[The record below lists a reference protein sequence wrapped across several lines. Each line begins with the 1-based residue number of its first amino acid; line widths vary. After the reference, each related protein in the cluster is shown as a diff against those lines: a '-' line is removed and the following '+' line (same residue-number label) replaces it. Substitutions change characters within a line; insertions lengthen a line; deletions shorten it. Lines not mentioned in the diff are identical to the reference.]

1 MSSERT
7 YRALLLLYP
16 RRFRRD
22 YRSEMVQLFRDQ
34 RRDRGR
40 RAWLTTLH
48 DLFTTV
54 PARNLEA
61 IMSMSPQR
69 KIVAAAIAAT
79 LGFLVFAAFGGA
91 WGAIILML
99 LLAWILTSALRGRG
113 AIPSRSLWWKLVVA
127 GVSVF
132 ALAFVVFAP
141 PWPQSW
147 RDAIPGDVAWSVGF
161 LAFIASMV
169 LVTTGLLTG
178 LAQRAGRD
186 RLTH

>member
-1 MSSERT
+1 VSGERV

-16 RRFRRD
+16 RRFRRE
-22 YRSEMVQLFRDQ
+22 YGALMVQLRRDQ

-40 RAWLTTLH
+40 RAWLTTFR
-48 DLFTTV
+48 DLVTTI

-61 IMSMSPQR
+61 FMAMSTHG
-69 KIVAAAIAAT
+69 KLVAAAIAT
-79 LGFLVFAAFGGA
+79 SLGILVFAAVGGA

-99 LLAWILTSALRGRG
+99 LLAWILTAVLRGRG

-127 GVSVF
+127 GVSLF

-147 RDAIPGDVAWSVGF
+147 RDAVPGDVAWSLG
-161 LAFIASMV
+161 FIAFVVSMV

-178 LAQRAGRD
+178 LAQRAGGR
-186 RLTH
+186 HAH

>member
-1 MSSERT
+1 MSGERC

-16 RRFRRD
+16 RSFRRD
-22 YRSEMVQLFRDQ
+22 YGSQMMQLFRDQ

-40 RAWLTTLH
+40 RAWLTTWR

-54 PARNLEA
+54 PTRNLEA
-61 IMSMSPQR
+61 FMSMSPQR
-69 KIVAAAIAAT
+69 KLTAAGIATA
-79 LGFLVFAAFGGA
+79 LGLLVFAMVGGA

-99 LLAWILTSALRGRG
+99 LLAWILTAVLRGRG
-113 AIPSRSLWWKLVVA
+113 SIPSRSLWWKLVVA

-147 RDAIPGDVAWSVGF
+147 RDAVPGDVAWFVGF
-161 LAFIASMV
+161 IAFVTSMV

-178 LAQRAGRD
+178 VAQRAGQRQA
-186 RLTH
+186 L